1 MLDVGSQGWCGYTWP
16 AVVQPARCNAK
27 FSEMPLETARGR
39 EMNSQFTSNCSG
51 EHPQSAC
58 QLQAPSKTA
67 ASAAV
72 LCDRT
77 AHFKVALYG
86 GQLEAHLCNNHAV

>member
-1 MLDVGSQGWCGYTWP
+1 MWP
-16 AVVQPARCNAK
+16 AVVRPGKCNAK
-27 FSEMPLETARGR
+27 SSETPLETARGR
-39 EMNSQFTSNCSG
+39 EMNGQFTGNCSG
-51 EHPQSAC
+51 GHLQSAC

-86 GQLEAHLCNNHAV
+86 GQLEAHLCNNHSV